1 MEGCVV
7 RVSDII
13 AYLGKDRQDAQRLHI
28 LEDERIFK
36 KNKMGNTNSEIINN
50 LSVNIIQNSYGKNY
64 LQMDKEVYEAL
75 KWGKK
80 ENYELIYE
88 DSKVTKDYEK
98 NIKPMLFGI
107 YNKFLK
113 DLKNKNTNSLIY
125 RHHIKYVEN
134 FSKFKY
140 NDTDPNDI
148 VVDFIASMTDDYF
161 IDLHEYLFPKSKYK
175 VKYID
180 YFE

>member
-1 MEGCVV
+1 MGKSKRHYCLSWKRQTGCH
-7 RVSDII
+7 S
-13 AYLGKDRQDAQRLHI
+13 ALHI
-28 LEDERIFK
+28 LSDETIFK

-50 LSVNIIQNSYGKNY
+50 LSVNIIENSYGKNY

-98 NIKPMLFGI
+98 NIKPMLFDI

-113 DLKNKNTNSLIY
+113 DLKSKNTNSLIY
-125 RHHIKYVEN
+125 QTSYKIRR
-134 FSKFKY
+134 KFQ
-140 NDTDPNDI
+140 
-148 VVDFIASMTDDYF
+148 
-161 IDLHEYLFPKSKYK
+161 
-175 VKYID
+175 
-180 YFE
+180 